1 MSIIRFQQYMIMM
14 HILRSIA
21 VPRLCKW
28 IINADKFKKDFKKCH
43 DHARQIDGRFLV
55 LVNKRSKCHAYSDIR
70 HLLWWY
76 APNVCYFGMG
86 KLKEKEPSKSPLLI
100 LYVYYISV
108 TCKVKWE
115 DWSLEMES
123 FFLWSLVV
131 VDHVEVNESKNSLNL
146 YYRLYFY
153 PI

>member
-1 MSIIRFQQYMIMM
+1 MSIRFQQYMIMM

-28 IINADKFKKDFKKCH
+28 IINADKFKKDKKN
-43 DHARQIDGRFLV
+43 AMIMPGRFLV
-55 LVNKRSKCHAYSDIR
+55 LVNKESKCHAYSNIR

-76 APNVCYFGMG
+76 VCYFGMG
-86 KLKEKEPSKSPLLI
+86 KLKEKEPLKSPLLI